1 MAAGRPTHYSDEIVR
16 RAKEYLANYES
27 EGDVVPSVA
36 GLAVCLGRSRTLLH
50 DWAADEDKTEFKDIL
65 EQIGAKQERVTLNK
79 ALVGDFNSN
88 IAKLLLGKHG
98 YHDKVDSQLTGANG
112 GAIQTQGWILEG
124 VKPDADKSSST

>member
-1 MAAGRPTHYSDEIVR
+1 MAGGRPTHYGDEIVR
-16 RAKEYLANYES
+16 RAKEYLATYED

-36 GLAVCLGRSRTLLH
+36 GLAVYLGRSRTLLH
-50 DWAADEDKTEFKDIL
+50 DWAADSDKSEFKDIL

-98 YHDKVDSQLTGANG
+98 YHDKVDNQLTGANG
-112 GAIQTQGWILEG
+112 GAIQVSNLTDDQLAAII
-124 VKPDADKSSST
+124 ANSSSN